1 MSKKNTKHKKQKRQS
16 MMSRVKKSHS
26 QQNEESSSYNFQLVG
41 AFFCDFFYYI
51 WQVLK
56 WTILVGLI
64 STAVVSLVLFL
75 RFGDTYKS
83 YVKEADE
90 VVESSQAE
98 DFRMDEITYIYAQ
111 DGEQLASLSSGNGRS
126 SYLKYKDIPKD
137 AVNAFIAIEDRSFWN
152 NIGIDVKGILRVIKD
167 ANTSGGD
174 SLAGAS
180 TITQQLSRTIYLT
193 RDVSI
198 KRKIKEMMIAIRLT
212 KKYTKEEIMEFY
224 INTACFSNGIYG
236 LEAAAKAF
244 FGQSAQELTLSQTAY
259 LCAIPNRPEYFN
271 PYKYPKRALA
281 RRDKILEDMYEEGYL
296 TMSAYEGAL
305 QETIQIKVATA
316 EFYNYETTYAV
327 ACAVEYLMQL
337 HGFEFRYEFSDEEDY
352 QAYQES
358 YESAYNLEKTNL
370 YANGY
375 RITTSL
381 QTDTQRALQQALD
394 NNLAFATQTD
404 PQTNIFELQ
413 GAVTAIDNATG
424 KVIAAVGGRSQEN
437 LVNVYSLN
445 RAYQSYRQPGSAIKP
460 LVVYTPALMSGY
472 TPDSTVYDIDVE
484 AAQQPGVKVSD
495 LSGPSMTLR
504 SAVEQSKNGV
514 AYSVFNDLGPAYGL
528 ECVKNMKFDKIVPS
542 DYTLSA
548 ALGGLTY
555 GVTTVQMA
563 SGYSTLVNGGEY
575 RNPSC
580 IVSFKDSDGKELYQE
595 EEAETVYG
603 QEASY
608 TMLDILKG
616 VLTNGTAK
624 SMGWAEESN
633 LAAAGKTGTT
643 NDSKDGWFCGVTPYY
658 SVAVWIGYD
667 TPRTLESLYGGSY
680 PASVWKDAML
690 YLTKGMAEIDFA
702 GSN

>member
-1 MSKKNTKHKKQKRQS
+1 MSGKKKKHFKQKRQS
-16 MMSRVKKSHS
+16 MLTRVKKAHL
-26 QQNEESSSYNFQLVG
+26 QQNEERGSYTFQLVG
-41 AFFCDFFYYI
+41 AFFCDFFYYL
-51 WQVLK
+51 WQVIK
-56 WTILVGLI
+56 WGALVGLI
-64 STAVVSLVLFL
+64 LTAVVSAVLFL
-75 RFGDTYKS
+75 RYGDTYKS

-90 VVESSQAE
+90 VVAGSKAE
-98 DFRMDEITYIYAQ
+98 DFRMDEITYIYAA

-137 AVNAFIAIEDRSFWN
+137 AVNAFIAIEDRSFWR
-152 NIGIDVKGILRVIKD
+152 NIGIDVKGIIRVVKD
-167 ANTSGGD
+167 AITSGGD
-174 SLAGAS
+174 SMAGAS

-193 RDVSI
+193 RERSI
-198 KRKIKEMMIAIRLT
+198 TRKIKEMMIAIRLT
-212 KKYTKEEIMEFY
+212 KKYTKEEIMEYY

-244 FGQSAQELTLSQTAY
+244 FGQSAKELSLSQIAY

-271 PYKYPKRALA
+271 PYKHPERALE
-281 RRDKILEDMYEEGYL
+281 RRDKILADMYEEGYI
-296 TMSAYEGAL
+296 TKSAYEQAL
-305 QETIQIKVATA
+305 QEKIQITEETA

-327 ACAVEYLMQL
+327 ACAVEYLMRI

-358 YESAYNLEKTNL
+358 YEAAYNLEKTNL
-370 YANGY
+370 YAKGY

-381 QTDTQRALQQALD
+381 QTDTQQALQQALD

-424 KVIAAVGGRSQEN
+424 KVIAIVGGRSQEN

-445 RAYQSYRQPGSAIKP
+445 RAYQSYRQPGSSIKP

-484 AAQQPGVKVSD
+484 AAQQPGVNVSE
-495 LSGPSMTLR
+495 LSGPAMTLR

-528 ECVKNMKFDKIVPS
+528 ECVKNMRFDKIVPS

-563 SGYSTLVNGGEY
+563 SGYSTLVNGGEF
-575 RNPSC
+575 RSPSC
-580 IVSFKDSDGKELYQE
+580 IVSLKDSEGKELYQE
-595 EEAETVYG
+595 EEPETVYG

-624 SMGWAEESN
+624 SMGWSEVSQM
-633 LAAAGKTGTT
+633 AAAGKTGTT

-690 YLTKGMAEIDFA
+690 YLTQGLAEVDFA
-702 GSN
+702 G